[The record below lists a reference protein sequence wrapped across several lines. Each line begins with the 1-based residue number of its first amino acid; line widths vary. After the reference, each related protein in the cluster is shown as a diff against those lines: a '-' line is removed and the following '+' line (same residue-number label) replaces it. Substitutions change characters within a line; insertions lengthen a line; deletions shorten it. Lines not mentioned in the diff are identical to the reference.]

1 MAAVDADGVATSSA
15 SVQAILN
22 AAQANDVIDGVLDVS
37 NNAPTTLALGANIIT
52 LTATDSAGNT
62 ATQTITINVTDQ
74 TKPVLNAPSSITV
87 PATDN
92 AGTAKTNAAIQA
104 FLATATATDNVDNQ
118 VTVTNDAPATLPI
131 GTTTV
136 TFTATDAAGNVQ
148 TAQASITVADEN
160 APTLTAPASITVAA
174 TDANGTAQSNA
185 AIQAFLNGATATDNV
200 TTNLSISNNAP
211 AVFPLGETKV
221 TFSVSDGV
229 NQSTQT
235 ATVTVTDQTAP
246 EFDSIL
252 SPQSVLAGSDGINRN
267 APQIESIVAQIS
279 ATDNVYA
286 EVAIEINLPDTLA
299 LGENTLIATATDNA
313 GNTAQMSVVIV
324 VQLDP
329 NAPELSVPDDVVL
342 DILNPTDTIANT
354 DSDVVS
360 FIAQA
365 TANDTLDGDLSNRIT
380 NDVPATLS
388 IGSYTVTFSV
398 SDSAGNT
405 TSDTAIIE
413 VIIRD
418 MDEDGLPD
426 HVEISN
432 GLDPNDPAD
441 ALLDSDGD
449 GVSNID
455 EYQTGTDL
463 NIDDVAPILTIPAD
477 IFITATGKF
486 TGVNLGQAS
495 ATDAKDGALTPTP
508 SVTGP
513 FESGV
518 TEILWTVNDAQG
530 NVASATQMLYIT
542 PLVTLTP
549 DSISGEG
556 STIPVT
562 VSLSGEAVDYP
573 VTVTLDINGTASQDD
588 FSIDSTELTI
598 ESGTSATVNLSIIE
612 DNIVDSGEDI
622 VISIVNAQNAE
633 IGSLDTRTVTI
644 LEENVAPILN
654 VVILQNDMQT
664 KTISQD
670 GGVVSLE
677 VNITDVNTADEHT
690 VVFDENTNALPQA
703 LLESTTLTFDPSTIN
718 EGVYDGQVT
727 VTDNGVDE
735 LSSTFEFVYRVI
747 AAAPVLSADTDSDGD
762 GTSDAEEGLGD
773 ADNDGIPDYKDNI
786 PEANLAPIV
795 AGSTQVIEASPGT
808 TIALGKTVFAAGTD
822 AVGLTE
828 EQVEEVT
835 GTQDSDFE
843 YPSGLLDF
851 VISGAKPGDSYRLV
865 IPLGGPIPAN
875 AVFRKFSESN
885 GWSDFVEDANN
896 SISSAMDI
904 DGACPSIGSS
914 AYQSGLTEGDT
925 CLELFIEDGG
935 ANDTDGAVDGKV
947 TDPSGIAIRFFGP
960 PSSASSSVTSQ
971 VSELYVNSG
980 DTSTITLTAMDSD
993 GRLLEGLTVSGQVN
1007 NGTLTNFV
1015 EQGNGIYTATYTA
1028 GSQSGVT
1035 TLSVTLSNGEE
1046 EASLQTQITLKKRD
1060 SGGSTSWF
1068 YLGLLTLA
1076 CLRRVTKHQEK

>member
-74 TKPVLNAPSSITV
+74 TKPVLNVPGNITV
-87 PATDN
+87 SATDSN
-92 AGTAKTNAAIQA
+92 GTAKTAPAITA
-104 FLATATATDNVDNQ
+104 FLASATVTDNVDNQ

-418 MDEDGLPD
+418 TDEDGLPD

-455 EYQTGTDL
+455 EYQTGPDL

-1035 TLSVTLSNGEE
+1035 TLSVTLSNGEG